1 MNPRPRAALFDMDRT
16 LVRRETAT
24 LFVRYQ
30 RDRGEATWRD
40 MLRAIYWVGQYTLGI
55 VDAPAVAEKALRQ
68 FKGTHEKALAEKCAE
83 CFVGYVEEHVCAL
96 GRTAI
101 ERHRAQG
108 DVVAMVTGATRYG
121 AVPVAAHLGI
131 EHIVASDLE
140 VTDDGIL
147 TGRFVPP
154 LCYGH
159 GKIER
164 TQRLAD
170 QLGFSLAE
178 ATFYSDSL
186 TDLPL
191 LERVREPVCVNPDP
205 RLLRVA
211 KKRGWRVERW

>member
-1 MNPRPRAALFDMDRT
+1 MPRAALFDMDRT
-16 LVRRETAT
+16 LIRKETAT

-30 RDRGEATWRD
+30 RDRGEATWKD
-40 MLRAIYWVGQYTLGI
+40 LVRALYWVAQYTLGV

-68 FKGTHEKALAEKCAE
+68 FKGTTEKALEDKCAE
-83 CFVGYVEEHVCAL
+83 CFVTYVQEHVCEA
-96 GRTAI
+96 GRAAVA
-101 ERHRAQG
+101 RHRAQG
-108 DVVAMVTGATRYG
+108 DVVAIVTGATGYG
-121 AVPVAAHLGI
+121 ARPVAEHLGI
-131 EHIVASDLE
+131 EHVVASVLE
-140 VTDDGIL
+140 VTDGGIL

-154 LCYGH
+154 LCYGA

-170 QLGFSLAE
+170 ELGFTLAD

>member
-1 MNPRPRAALFDMDRT
+1 MFRAALFDMDRT
-16 LVRRETAT
+16 LVRKETAT

-30 RDRGEATWRD
+30 RERGEATWRD
-40 MLRAIYWVGQYTLGI
+40 LARAVYWVTQYTLGI

-68 FKGTHEKALAEKCAE
+68 FKGTREEALEDKCADW
-83 CFVGYVEEHVCAL
+83 FVSHVQQHVCEL
-96 GRTAI
+96 GRVAV

-108 DVVAMVTGATRYG
+108 DIVAIVTGATRYG
-121 AVPVAAHLGI
+121 AGPVARYLGI
-131 EHIVASDLE
+131 EHVVASDLE
-140 VTDDGIL
+140 VRDGVF
-147 TGRFVPP
+147 TGRFIAP

-170 QLGFSLAE
+170 RLGFAIE
-178 ATFYSDSL
+178 DATFYSDSL

-205 RLLRVA
+205 RLLRLA